1 MKEKYTRKSKI
12 SMDSSEEI
20 DFQSYIDSVKQK
32 STTWHIFENLM
43 KDLAYSSI
51 PRLTLLNAILL
62 IELTKNDSYLDR
74 LKYHNSLLMAE
85 FKEFIERKEDNFLKT
100 ENEFFDESVES
111 DSNNAEIIG
120 EKNETKTA
128 QNFVESQNSNDNTNQ
143 LYGSDQFGEF
153 QEVFVATDLK
163 NEITQEENETQIA
176 QVPLEEEGKE
186 HLEQKITKSNQ
197 MEQKTKMFTCQLCN
211 KVLYNQFHLKQHI
224 RNIHENT
231 ELENEKSTSDNGDR
245 KIEEI
250 TSESKVKIPIS
261 SKNGIKKQDDP
272 YYKRQYRTEWE
283 SDFPWVQKDPG
294 NNTSQRAYCAVC
306 CEILLPKY
314 NSLLKHQ
321 ETSKHKVNLKSGSSY
336 EKLQSSPTVANA
348 YFKYVF

>member
-1 MKEKYTRKSKI
+1 MKENYRRKTKI

-85 FKEFIERKEDNFLKT
+85 FKEFIERDDD
-100 ENEFFDESVES
+100 FFDESVES
-111 DSNNAEIIG
+111 DSNNAEMIG

-128 QNFVESQNSNDNTNQ
+128 QHFVESQNSNGNNQ
-143 LYGSDQFGEF
+143 LYGYDQFGEL
-153 QEVFVATDLK
+153 QEVFVAIDSK
-163 NEITQEENETQIA
+163 NEITQEENETRIA
-176 QVPLEEEGKE
+176 QLSLEDEGKE
-186 HLEQKITKSNQ
+186 HFGPTSTKSIQ
-197 MEQKTKMFTCQLCN
+197 MEQKTEMFTCQLCN

-231 ELENEKSTSDNGDR
+231 VLENEKSTSDNGDR

>member
-1 MKEKYTRKSKI
+1 MKENYRRKTKI

-74 LKYHNSLLMAE
+74 LKYHNSLLMTE
-85 FKEFIERKEDNFLKT
+85 FKEFIERKDDNFLKI
-100 ENEFFDESVES
+100 ENEFFDESVEF
-111 DSNNAEIIG
+111 DSNNAEMIG
-120 EKNETKTA
+120 EKNETQTA
-128 QNFVESQNSNDNTNQ
+128 QHFVESQNSNGNND

-176 QVPLEEEGKE
+176 QLSLEDEGKE
-186 HLEQKITKSNQ
+186 HLEQTITKSNQ

-231 ELENEKSTSDNGDR
+231 ELENENSTSENGDR

-250 TSESKVKIPIS
+250 TSESKVKMPIS
-261 SKNGIKKQDDP
+261 SKNEIKKQDDP